1 MSHINTT
8 CMCPGGLIQKIYSCL
23 HRDSPLSPQQHWMI
37 EKKLKNLVESGKIAT
52 CKCIDTLSADQLSEN
67 LTEAYHQ
74 PVKLKDGTKVPF
86 GKSPCMLIL
95 NQLDAIATGDNDSDP
110 PPPDPAAPAAPKAQ
124 AGGRSKGTVR
134 RKKTTKHTRSRI
146 AMKK

>member
-1 MSHINTT
+1 
-8 CMCPGGLIQKIYSCL
+8 
-23 HRDSPLSPQQHWMI
+23 MI

-74 PVKLKDGTKVPF
+74 PVKLKDGTKIPF

-95 NQLDAIATGDNDSDP
+95 NQLDKIATGDTDPDP
-110 PPPDPAAPAAPKAQ
+110 PPPAPAHTDAPAASAAPKAQ
-124 AGGRSKGTVR
+124 AGGKSNGTVR

>member
-1 MSHINTT
+1 
-8 CMCPGGLIQKIYSCL
+8 MCPGGLIQKIYSCL

-37 EKKLKNLVESGKIAT
+37 EKKLKGLVESGKIAT
-52 CKCIDTLSADQLSEN
+52 CKCIDNLSMDQLTEN
-67 LTEAYHQ
+67 LTEAYYE

-95 NQLDAIATGDNDSDP
+95 NQLDKIATGTELVEP
-110 PPPDPAAPAAPKAQ
+110 AAGAAPAASPKAQ
-124 AGGRSKGTVR
+124 TGGGSKGTVR
-134 RKKTTKHTRSRI
+134 RKKTAQRTRSRI